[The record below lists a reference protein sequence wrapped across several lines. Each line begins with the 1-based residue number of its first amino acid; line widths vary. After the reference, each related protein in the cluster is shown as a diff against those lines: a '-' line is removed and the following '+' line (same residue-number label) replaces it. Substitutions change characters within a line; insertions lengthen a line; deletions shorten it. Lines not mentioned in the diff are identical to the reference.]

1 MNFEGG
7 TGEKEKKGRK
17 VKRRKKEGTVRIFF
31 SLFIFDLEKSAKKR
45 EEFSP
50 NSRVKGGGGKNLA
63 GDLYIH

>member
-31 SLFIFDLEKSAKKR
+31 SLFIFDLEKSAKK
-45 EEFSP
+45 
-50 NSRVKGGGGKNLA
+50 GKNFHQIQ
-63 GDLYIH
+63 G